1 VEPLFRFS
9 RSGGILAAH
18 VATTTVQIMSNNGV
32 SGTMDE
38 LNASDRRARKDAQR
52 NLERVL
58 HAAHELFAER
68 GAEVTME
75 EVARRAGV
83 GVGTIYRRFP
93 SKEHL
98 FAAVSHSACA
108 DVRHCLQAAA
118 EGERDPVSKLR
129 ALVLVHYHRCAEQ
142 AALLDPHPTINGH
155 GCGTL
160 EQEELYA
167 ALHGLLQQVIAEGQR
182 VGALRQGDTA
192 VLAALCLEL
201 LGPRAF
207 QNLSRVIGTRPEE
220 VAEQVVRF
228 VLVGL
233 GTT

>member
-1 VEPLFRFS
+1 MDQSNAIS
-9 RSGGILAAH
+9 RR
-18 VATTTVQIMSNNGV
+18 
-32 SGTMDE
+32 E
-38 LNASDRRARKDAQR
+38 RKDVQR

-58 HAAHELFAER
+58 RAAHELFAER

-108 DVRHCLQAAA
+108 DARHCLLAAA
-118 EGERDPVSKLR
+118 ESEHDPLSKLR
-129 ALVLVHYHRCAEQ
+129 ALVVVQYHRCAEQ
-142 AALLDPHPTINGH
+142 AALLDRRAVVAGQINGAP
-155 GCGTL
+155 
-160 EQEELYA
+160 EQEELYV

-182 VGALRQGDTA
+182 AGTLRQGDTA
-192 VLAALCLEL
+192 LLAALCLEL

-207 QNLSRVIGTRPEE
+207 HNLSRVMGGCPEE
-220 VAEQVVRF
+220 VAEQVVLF
-228 VLVGL
+228 VLNGL
-233 GTT
+233 AV

>member
-1 VEPLFRFS
+1 
-9 RSGGILAAH
+9 
-18 VATTTVQIMSNNGV
+18 
-32 SGTMDE
+32 MDE
-38 LNASDRRARKDAQR
+38 SNVSDRRSRKDAQR

-58 HAAHELFAER
+58 RAAHDLFAER

-93 SKEHL
+93 SKEQL
-98 FAAVSHSACA
+98 FAAVSHTACA

-129 ALVLVHYHRCAEQ
+129 ALVVVQYHRCAEQ
-142 AALLDPHPTINGH
+142 AALLDPHPAINGQS
-155 GCGTL
+155 CGAL

-182 VGALRQGDTA
+182 AGALRQGDTA

-201 LGPRAF
+201 LAPRAF
-207 QNLSRVIGTRPEE
+207 QNLSRFVGGRPEH
-220 VAEQVVRF
+220 VADHVVRF
-228 VLVGL
+228 VLGGL
-233 GTT
+233 AA

>member
-1 VEPLFRFS
+1 
-9 RSGGILAAH
+9 
-18 VATTTVQIMSNNGV
+18 
-32 SGTMDE
+32 MDE
-38 LNASDRRARKDAQR
+38 MNAGDRRARKDAQR

-58 HAAHELFAER
+58 RAAHELFAER

-118 EGERDPVSKLR
+118 EGERDPVGKLR

-142 AALLDPHPTINGH
+142 AALLDPHQATNGH
-155 GCGTL
+155 GGAL

-182 VGALRQGDTA
+182 AGALRQGNTA

-207 QNLSRVIGTRPEE
+207 QNLSRVIDAPPEE
-220 VAEQVVRF
+220 VADQVVQF

-233 GTT
+233 EATHQRI

>member
-1 VEPLFRFS
+1 
-9 RSGGILAAH
+9 
-18 VATTTVQIMSNNGV
+18 
-32 SGTMDE
+32 MDD
-38 LNASDRRARKDAQR
+38 LNASERRARKDAQR
-52 NLERVL
+52 NHERVL
-58 HAAHELFAER
+58 RAAHELFAER

-118 EGERDPVSKLR
+118 EGERDPLSKLR

-142 AALLDPHPTINGH
+142 AALLDPYPATNGH
-155 GCGTL
+155 SCGAL

-167 ALHGLLQQVIAEGQR
+167 ALHSLLQQVIAEGQR
-182 VGALRQGDTA
+182 AGAVRQGDTA

-207 QNLSRVIGTRPEE
+207 QNLSRIIGTRPED
-220 VAEQVVRF
+220 VAEHVARF

-233 GTT
+233 GAY

>member
-1 VEPLFRFS
+1 
-9 RSGGILAAH
+9 
-18 VATTTVQIMSNNGV
+18 
-32 SGTMDE
+32 MDE

-58 HAAHELFAER
+58 RAAHDLFAER

-98 FAAVSHSACA
+98 FAAVSRSACA
-108 DVRHCLQAAA
+108 DVRHCLQMAA
-118 EGERDPVSKLR
+118 EGERDPLSKLR
-129 ALVLVHYHRCAEQ
+129 ALVFVHYHRCAEQ
-142 AALLDPHPTINGH
+142 AALLDPHPANGH
-155 GCGTL
+155 SCGAL
-160 EQEELYA
+160 EQEELYV

-182 VGALRQGDTA
+182 AGAVRQGDTA

-207 QNLSRVIGTRPEE
+207 QNLSRIIGERPEE
-220 VAEQVVRF
+220 VAEQVMRF
-228 VLVGL
+228 VLGGL
-233 GTT
+233 GAQ

>member
-1 VEPLFRFS
+1 
-9 RSGGILAAH
+9 
-18 VATTTVQIMSNNGV
+18 MN
-32 SGTMDE
+32 E
-38 LNASDRRARKDAQR
+38 LNAGDRRARKDAQR

-58 HAAHELFAER
+58 RAAHDLFAER

-108 DVRHCLQAAA
+108 DVRHCLQVAA
-118 EGERDPVSKLR
+118 EGQHDPLSKLR
-129 ALVLVHYHRCAEQ
+129 ALIVVQYRRCAEQ
-142 AALLDPHPTINGH
+142 AALLDPRPAISGQS
-155 GCGTL
+155 CGAL
-160 EQEELYA
+160 EQEELYV
-167 ALHGLLQQVIAEGQR
+167 ALHSLLQQVILEGQR
-182 VGALRQGDTA
+182 AGALRQGDAT

-207 QNLSRVIGTRPEE
+207 WNLSRAIGGRPEE
-220 VAEQVVRF
+220 IAEQVVRF
-228 VLVGL
+228 VLGGL
-233 GTT
+233 AVQ